1 MDDSEML
8 EALELLVDR
17 EGQRGAA
24 RLLGVNRGTVAD
36 WIKRDTMTPRMRDA
50 IERGL
55 REYAEHLDLPP
66 QLRPDVDLEEARNG
80 DQMAEVR
87 SDVDALTSRVDEIER
102 WRTSLI
108 PAVTSP
114 LVPVSPLRRWLRG
127 LRVPFS
133 GNKDGHKS
141 ASNRQEEPEGRH

>member
-1 MDDSEML
+1 MDDSEMMEVL
-8 EALELLVDR
+8 DLLVDR

-36 WIKRDTMTPRMRDA
+36 WVKRDTMTPRMRDA

-66 QLRPDVDLEEARNG
+66 QLRPDVDPEEARNG
-80 DQMAEVR
+80 DQMAELR
-87 SDVDALTSRVDEIER
+87 SDVDALALRVDEIEQ

-114 LVPVSPLRRWLRG
+114 LAPVSPLRRWLRG
-127 LRVPFS
+127 VKAPFFRNN
-133 GNKDGHKS
+133 G
-141 ASNRQEEPEGRH
+141 